1 MAANLASFK
10 ADLWESAILEEFKG
24 ICVADVITIAPSR
37 VDGVKAIWNRASL
50 VNESGKIQDYTGSVV
65 YDDVQTTPTE
75 LLFDTKKYFAY
86 KIDDVEEVQLVG
98 DVMGPIARQ
107 MAYDLKRLIDG
118 SVIAEAVAEGEEVIK
133 ALDAK
138 VAANVYDAIVDLGTA
153 LDEKD
158 VPEEGRFVLARPEL
172 VNILA
177 KDVRVIDNAQVL
189 SNGIVQG
196 MQINGMQVVKST
208 AVPAGQIVC
217 LHNTAVGY
225 GKQLEK
231 LEALRLE
238 GSFSDA
244 VRGLLVYGV
253 KALRPEAI
261 VTAKYTLE

>member
-50 VNESGKIQDYTGSVV
+50 VNEAGKIQDYTGSVV

-75 LLFDTKKYFAY
+75 LLFDIKKYFAY

-107 MAYDLKRLIDG
+107 MAYDLKRMIDG
-118 SVIAEAVAEGEEVIK
+118 SVLAEAIKEGTAALEEAV
-133 ALDAK
+133 DAS

-158 VPEEGRFVLARPEL
+158 VPEEGRFVLARPE
-172 VNILA
+172 VINILA

-261 VTAKYTLE
+261 VTAEYTL